1 MTITFSGG
9 MTVTGGGVTAAGTN
23 LLQVVDQVSGN
34 VLTLPTGVSVS
45 TAVTQTG
52 TTSSMQ
58 FANVSTAI
66 LTFTN
71 SNVAVIPVT
80 VEYWYYPTTS
90 DPYVTSLGMS
100 QNSNKNTGAQW
111 SIDILPGAPGVGTY
125 DVYFTNGTSGGGG
138 GGGISGAG
146 VTINAWNFIAVQ
158 VTTTQLFLWING
170 TYQGSYPSSTLA
182 FPGGYEQSA
191 YSNLQ
196 LGSWDSYNLRAFTGY
211 MNQVRVSSGQRYSSS
226 TITVPSS
233 PLTVDGTTVALIQSV
248 VK

>member
-9 MTVTGGGVTAAGTN
+9 MTVTGGGFTASGLP
-23 LLQVVDQVSGN
+23 LLQVVDAVSGN
-34 VLTLPTGVSVS
+34 VLTLNSGVSVS

-52 TTSSMQ
+52 TTSSIN
-58 FANVSTAI
+58 FANVSTAT

-71 SNVAVIPVT
+71 SNVAVMPVT

-90 DPYVTSLGMS
+90 DPYLTTLGMS
-100 QNSNKNTGAQW
+100 QNSSKNTGAQW

-125 DVYFTNGTSGGGG
+125 DVYFSNGTFGGSGGGG
-138 GGGISGAG
+138 IVGTG
-146 VTINAWNFIAVQ
+146 VTVNAWNFIAVQ
-158 VTTTQLFLWING
+158 VTTTQLFLWVNG
-170 TYQGSYPSSTLA
+170 TYQGSYPSSTTS
-182 FPGGYEQSA
+182 FPSGYEQAA
-191 YSNLQ
+191 YNNLQ

-211 MNQVRVSSGQRYSSS
+211 MNQIRVSSGQRYSSS
-226 TITVPSS
+226 SITVPSS